1 MSRAKIAIFPTR
13 GQALGS
19 TGTERPDEMKHSRL
33 ARESAKLDK
42 AEERALAEEQYA
54 GDVFIESEY

>member
-1 MSRAKIAIFPTR
+1 MSRAKIAIFPKR
-13 GQALGS
+13 GQALESAGS
-19 TGTERPDEMKHSRL
+19 ERPDKMKHSRL